1 MKIELHALLLASAA
15 LFVGAQAS
23 ANQTGPTRVATLQ
36 TRPTVSREKG
46 APSLSEQCLAL
57 SQNWNQGN
65 QSILASCLR
74 HSGISTCLLYT
85 SPSPRDS

>member
-46 APSLSEQCLAL
+46 APSLSDQCLAL
-57 SQNWNQGN
+57 SQTGIKEINLFFHRAFV
-65 QSILASCLR
+65 ILGYQLS
-74 HSGISTCLLYT
+74 
-85 SPSPRDS
+85 